1 MPSEEDD
8 AVSTYPTICATQ
20 ARSLL
25 RRAVPISVDGSND
38 LGMSASAAAVRICEQ
53 ATSDAPSKCLADTQ
67 HNRALSTKL
76 RVQLCQRATSNSP
89 QLCVRSLRKFVHVRR
104 MGIDDAVMICRQT
117 ESPGPAECAAELFRA
132 TAFVTGKI
140 AAQLCHATKTLE
152 PARCFVD
159 SPTFFDDELKVLLCN
174 QAESSAPA
182 SCAAYMISRFTNQP
196 SMKVSLCRGAT
207 SAAPAACAIEAPFG
221 MDETSVVELCRSAES
236 IAPARCAQGVPT
248 SLRVPWHT
256 VAQVCARATSTLP
269 GRCLAHHVRHSRL
282 HFHALDENRI
292 VAECRLAVAQPA
304 ALRIA
309 KASYNCLELCPMCPL
324 QLVLEVLDQYGHPM
338 TDSHYEARG
347 TDAVHV
353 NAAYTGSYD
362 KQHEYIHRRQPAL
375 HGPSYAKIVNGSAVF
390 SNLLFTGAGIFTL
403 AFHAGQGFTEEVARV
418 VVHPDRTAEALQTRC
433 EKLFSRFQCSAQ
445 SPTSSKRDYQRTEMQ
460 MLLLPRELQLSAVPC
475 GQYWMDNI
483 GGLVFSGFSA
493 PNHLLY
499 ALPRPLYE
507 LFTMDMPRAEMSA
520 WALLGLKEGE
530 SSRAVIRRA
539 YHQRSLQWHPDK
551 WHALAAALPPVWQQE
566 LVGIYALI
574 TQAYDQLTR

>member
-159 SPTFFDDELKVLLCN
+159 SPTFFDDELK
-174 QAESSAPA
+174 
-182 SCAAYMISRFTNQP
+182 
-196 SMKVSLCRGAT
+196 
-207 SAAPAACAIEAPFG
+207 
-221 MDETSVVELCRSAES
+221 
-236 IAPARCAQGVPT
+236 
-248 SLRVPWHT
+248 
-256 VAQVCARATSTLP
+256 
-269 GRCLAHHVRHSRL
+269 
-282 HFHALDENRI
+282 
-292 VAECRLAVAQPA
+292 
-304 ALRIA
+304 
-309 KASYNCLELCPMCPL
+309 
-324 QLVLEVLDQYGHPM
+324 
-338 TDSHYEARG
+338 
-347 TDAVHV
+347 
-353 NAAYTGSYD
+353 
-362 KQHEYIHRRQPAL
+362 
-375 HGPSYAKIVNGSAVF
+375 
-390 SNLLFTGAGIFTL
+390 
-403 AFHAGQGFTEEVARV
+403 
-418 VVHPDRTAEALQTRC
+418 
-433 EKLFSRFQCSAQ
+433 
-445 SPTSSKRDYQRTEMQ
+445 
-460 MLLLPRELQLSAVPC
+460 LSAVPC

>member
-236 IAPARCAQGVPT
+236 IAPA
-248 SLRVPWHT
+248 
-256 VAQVCARATSTLP
+256 
-269 GRCLAHHVRHSRL
+269 
-282 HFHALDENRI
+282 
-292 VAECRLAVAQPA
+292 
-304 ALRIA
+304 
-309 KASYNCLELCPMCPL
+309 
-324 QLVLEVLDQYGHPM
+324 
-338 TDSHYEARG
+338 
-347 TDAVHV
+347 
-353 NAAYTGSYD
+353 
-362 KQHEYIHRRQPAL
+362 
-375 HGPSYAKIVNGSAVF
+375 
-390 SNLLFTGAGIFTL
+390 
-403 AFHAGQGFTEEVARV
+403 
-418 VVHPDRTAEALQTRC
+418 
-433 EKLFSRFQCSAQ
+433 
-445 SPTSSKRDYQRTEMQ
+445 
-460 MLLLPRELQLSAVPC
+460 
-475 GQYWMDNI
+475 
-483 GGLVFSGFSA
+483 SGFSA

>member
-196 SMKVSLCRGAT
+196 SMKVSLCQGAT

-256 VAQVCARATSTLP
+256 VA
-269 GRCLAHHVRHSRL
+269 
-282 HFHALDENRI
+282 
-292 VAECRLAVAQPA
+292 
-304 ALRIA
+304 
-309 KASYNCLELCPMCPL
+309 

-403 AFHAGQGFTEEVARV
+403 AFHAGQGVTEEVARV

-507 LFTMDMPRAEMSA
+507 LFTSMDMPRAEMSA